1 MRLAIPVFFI
11 FHTKWSKEEWSGPL
25 YSTLKWT
32 GHLYWVCSALIDCL
46 QSQSAVLGLLDV
58 FFFLF
63 FSYCDWGGWFH
74 TNKVVPKIPILAQLD
89 NLLSQ
94 LCDDHN
100 HSNYTTKIIMVIT
113 IVVIVSIKRLWDT
126 NVFSK
131 RNLLYLYSCRDQYA
145 DFKCENYVNI
155 YSKFCQILF
164 SSIPKKVCF
173 EKCVVWNFG
182 ILQA

>member
-1 MRLAIPVFFI
+1 MEWTFVFYLEMDWPPLLSVFSFNRLSPIPISCVGA
-11 FHTKWSKEEWSGPL
+11 TW
-25 YSTLKWT
+25 
-32 GHLYWVCSALIDCL
+32 C
-46 QSQSAVLGLLDV
+46 